1 MKRKNILIWLWSL
14 VILVIFWIGFSIY
27 HNYVTSTISQDI
39 QQDIIQIQP
48 TFNTNALEKLKD
60 RHPVLLLIPLQA
72 ARLQLPQRYQ
82 LLRHRELFYKLRKQH
97 LQGNHYETKYF

>member
-60 RHPVLLLIPLQA
+60 RHPVAASYTFASSSAAVTPTIPITPTPGIVLQTTQA
-72 ARLQLPQRYQ
+72 TPAGKPL
-82 LLRHRELFYKLRKQH
+82 
-97 LQGNHYETKYF
+97 